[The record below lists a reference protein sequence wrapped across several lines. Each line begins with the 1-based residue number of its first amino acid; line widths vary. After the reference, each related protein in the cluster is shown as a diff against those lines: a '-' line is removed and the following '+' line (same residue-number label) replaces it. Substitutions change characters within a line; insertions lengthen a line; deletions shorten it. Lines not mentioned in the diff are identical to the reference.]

1 MDTAW
6 AERWA
11 THIPALGLPSH
22 VPLVTCPLPSMRRL
36 GLLLGAA
43 DYLPKPVTQEDLQHA
58 LSRLPE
64 PPQTVLVVDDNPH
77 VVRLLTRML
86 KAQYPS
92 LRVLEAFGG
101 KEGLE
106 VIRSAR
112 PDVVLLD
119 LLMPEMSGYDLLEEV
134 ANDEA
139 IAKTQ
144 TIIVSVRSVEQE
156 SPPIVGELRLRRQAG
171 FSLTEILEMLRA
183 TLSAITRPTAMALA
197 SAVTLPGVQSV

>member
-1 MDTAW
+1 
-6 AERWA
+6 
-11 THIPALGLPSH
+11 
-22 VPLVTCPLPSMRRL
+22 
-36 GLLLGAA
+36 
-43 DYLPKPVTQEDLQHA
+43 
-58 LSRLPE
+58 
-64 PPQTVLVVDDNPH
+64 
-77 VVRLLTRML
+77 VRLLTRML

-119 LLMPEMSGYDLLEEV
+119 LLMPEMSGYDLLEEM
-134 ANDEA
+134 AHDEA
-139 IAKTQ
+139 IAQTQ
-144 TIIVSVRSVEQE
+144 VIIVSVRSVEQE

-197 SAVTLPGVQSV
+197 SVATLLGVQSA